1 MMRFRQGIR
10 TLDKIPNGHSY
21 AIGCFQKI
29 AADYIRA
36 RNANEP
42 DAYLKAITDIVT
54 FQPTFLDRD
63 KNEHKA
69 EAWIRSI
76 YEEAKAHIEKAEGP
90 AAERHAAAR
99 RLGASSSSAAAESAA
114 SSSSAAAESTAAA
127 CSSSSSTT
135 TTTIGTRRPESSR
148 IHISFRFRLAE
159 Q

>member
-29 AADYIRA
+29 TADYIRA
-36 RNANEP
+36 RNAKEP

-90 AAERHAAAR
+90 AAENSKAIPPPVPATACIGWDSNPRTVALLVQWLR
-99 RLGASSSSAAAESAA
+99 REEVEL
-114 SSSSAAAESTAAA
+114 
-127 CSSSSSTT
+127 
-135 TTTIGTRRPESSR
+135 
-148 IHISFRFRLAE
+148 F
-159 Q
+159 